1 MVDEGDR
8 DDIRA
13 LRALIVGPEQR
24 SLAAIRA
31 RLDDKEGR
39 AEDLAEVLPR
49 VLLQHAQDPHF
60 TTALTPPI
68 EKAITTSVQRN
79 PKPLADALFPVM
91 GPAIRKAVSAALAGM
106 VESLN
111 RTLEHAVSRRSLQWR
126 IEARRTGKSF
136 AEIVLLKTLLFRVE
150 QVFLI
155 DRKSGLLL
163 AHVWDENA
171 HVQDADMV

>member
-8 DDIRA
+8 DTDRDAGGASDRHDDITS

-24 SLAAIRA
+24 RLAALQA
-31 RLDDKEGR
+31 RMDDREGR
-39 AEDLAEVLPR
+39 AADLAEVLPR

-91 GPAIRKAVSAALAGM
+91 GPAIRKAVSAGLASM
-106 VESLN
+106 VESIN
-111 RTLEHAVSRRSLQWR
+111 RTL
-126 IEARRTGKSF
+126 
-136 AEIVLLKTLLFRVE
+136 
-150 QVFLI
+150 
-155 DRKSGLLL
+155 
-163 AHVWDENA
+163 
-171 HVQDADMV
+171 